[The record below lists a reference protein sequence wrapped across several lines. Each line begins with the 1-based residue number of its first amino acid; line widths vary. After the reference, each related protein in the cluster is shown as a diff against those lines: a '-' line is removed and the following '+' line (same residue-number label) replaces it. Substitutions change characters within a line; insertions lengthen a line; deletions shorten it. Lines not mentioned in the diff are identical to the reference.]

1 MSSKHRLSLE
11 DQGPAKRRNQDSGTP
26 AASTVEAAEQLLRRA
41 RRGQTYQQ
49 LCSLVSSGAP
59 SQEIEACYTP
69 IFKELAQII
78 AGRDDIPVIPA
89 ENNHLLFLTL
99 LDPDCESVQGK
110 LRASVGMRDLMN
122 YITAEDKKRPREV
135 FAPAP

>member
-11 DQGPAKRRNQDSGTP
+11 DQGPAKRRNQDSSPP
-26 AASTVEAAEQLLRRA
+26 AASAVEAAEQLFGQA
-41 RRGQTYQQ
+41 RWGQTYQQ

-59 SQEIEACYTP
+59 SQELETCYTP

-78 AGRDDIPVIPA
+78 AGRDDIPVPPA
-89 ENNHLLFLTL
+89 QTHRTLFLL
-99 LDPDCESVQGK
+99 LDPECENTPGK
-110 LRASVGMRDLMN
+110 LRARVGMQDLID

-135 FAPAP
+135 YAPTL